1 MCFEIFVHPE
11 GDWFSVEKNGE
22 SIISGHRPTINDI
35 QYLIE
40 YFTNQKPEVIE
51 DEYVGD

>member
-1 MCFEIFVHPE
+1 MSYEIVVNPE
-11 GDWFSVEKNGE
+11 GDWFSVEKCGE
-22 SIISGHRPTINDI
+22 VIISGHRPTINDI

-51 DEYVGD
+51 QEDE